1 MNVYVVTV
9 TYGNRSQLVNKLLE
23 RVFSIGVAKAV
34 VVDNKSVDESRI
46 LLDRLASQ
54 YSSKVKLIS
63 LAENRGSAGG
73 FKIGLQTAEAEND
86 CDFIW
91 LLDDDNLPEHEALDA
106 LLEEYNKRNEN
117 CCLVSLRK
125 DRIYRKV
132 HNLADVKRKFRPYN
146 GFADYNIIHGFRKK
160 FLYNLTGEKLDVIPI
175 PYGPYGGM
183 YFHKKLLHIIGYP
196 FEKMFLYMDDHEFSH
211 RLVRNNLPVYLCRK
225 SKIADMEPSWHVT
238 KKYRIFKRFRMIIDG
253 DDQKVYYLVRNL
265 IFFERKYFVT
275 NRLVYALNRF
285 IYKFVFYSLCVIL
298 NKRDRI
304 DFFRRAESDAMM
316 LEAAS
321 SSGIL

>member
-9 TYGNRSQLVNKLLE
+9 TYGNRSQYVDKLLE
-23 RVFSIGVAKAV
+23 RVFSIGVTKAI
-34 VVDNKSVDESRI
+34 VVDNKSIHESRI
-46 LLDRLASQ
+46 VLDRLACT
-54 YSSKVKLIS
+54 YLSKMQLIC
-63 LAENRGSAGG
+63 LAENFGSAGG
-73 FKIGLQTAEAEND
+73 FKVGLQTAEAEKD

-91 LLDDDNLPEHEALDA
+91 LLDDDNLPEREALSA
-106 LLEEYNKRNEN
+106 LLKEYNNRNEN

-125 DRIYRKV
+125 DRVYRKV
-132 HNLADVKRKFRPYN
+132 HNISDVKRKFRPCN
-146 GFADYNIIHGFRKK
+146 GFADYNILHGLRKR
-160 FLYNLTGEKLDVIPI
+160 FLYSFTKEKLDVIPI

-183 YFHKKLLHIIGYP
+183 YFHKKLLNIIGYP

-211 RLVRNNLPVYLCRK
+211 RLVKNNLPVYLCRK
-225 SKIADMEPSWHVT
+225 SEIADMEPSWHVI
-238 KKYRIFKRFRMIIDG
+238 KKYKIFKRFRMIIDG
-253 DDQKVYYLVRNL
+253 DDRKVYYLIRNL

-304 DFFRRAESDAMM
+304 DFFRRASSDARS
-316 LEAAS
+316 LEAVS
-321 SSGIL
+321 